1 MTDMGMG
8 ETGISSFDGLV
19 CVVTGGASGIGRGI
33 AEALVRE
40 GARVVIADIEAGV
53 LHEAAE
59 QMGALPVLTDVS
71 NRDSVQALAD
81 RVLAEYGRID
91 IVINNAGVGHL
102 APFAELRTDDFAWV
116 LNVNLWGVIHGMSV
130 FLPIV
135 RETSTSGWFVNTA
148 SMAGV
153 FDAPGMAAYSASK
166 FAVVALTETI
176 AQELEGVAGAPGVS
190 VLLPGLVNTEIA
202 RSERNR
208 PTPAT
213 AAPPQLDQIPPG
225 RMLEPAEV
233 GTLVVEGLRRG
244 DLYLVTHP
252 EMLPMVRER
261 HARIERAF
269 EQAGTE

>member
-1 MTDMGMG
+1 
-8 ETGISSFDGLV
+8 
-19 CVVTGGASGIGRGI
+19 
-33 AEALVRE
+33 
-40 GARVVIADIEAGV
+40 
-53 LHEAAE
+53 
-59 QMGALPVLTDVS
+59 
-71 NRDSVQALAD
+71 
-81 RVLAEYGRID
+81 
-91 IVINNAGVGHL
+91 
-102 APFAELRTDDFAWV
+102 
-116 LNVNLWGVIHGMSV
+116 
-130 FLPIV
+130 
-135 RETSTSGWFVNTA
+135 
-148 SMAGV
+148 
-153 FDAPGMAAYSASK
+153 MAAYSASK

-244 DLYLVTHP
+244 NLYLVTHP